1 MLMKV
6 QINILLGIFL
16 VLLLFT
22 FCGQDQLQIT
32 TSSPEALQIY
42 FDGVELAEKFL
53 DNEAIEK
60 FSAAIELDTTF
71 AMAHYYLSRSY
82 ESAGNL
88 TLAKQSIEKAKLYS
102 GTTTPLEW
110 VYINAWEKLLNN
122 DLAGAMKIYQE
133 TIKDYSNDKHIMFV
147 MGKTHRLMKNYQE
160 SEKVLGRLIKK
171 HPHYAPAFNQLG
183 YTYKEM
189 GDFDKAIEYF
199 KKYANLEPDQPNPFD
214 SLGDMFRARG
224 DYNNAIDNYK
234 KALSVKP
241 DFYTSLRNLGST
253 YLTIGEYEKS
263 KTTYKK
269 LLSLKPGREWQ
280 RDVYTDMAQIY
291 LATGQFNEALKSIN
305 QSIMLSKSN
314 FRKSYGI
321 ATKGYIYFLKN
332 NYNEALR
339 LFSASLTV
347 LPEAIWAHEWKGCV
361 FIKQKKYDLALSEA
375 QEMKLLLERYG
386 QTAYMSN
393 YNALL
398 GKIAMEQE
406 LYDEAIM
413 YIKDAMK
420 YDYQSNLYPMAY
432 AYFKKGNFEN
442 AVYYINKIF
451 SFNRNNGLAHF
462 LLAQIYEKQNKQ
474 KLASAE
480 YSTFLK
486 IWKNADDD
494 IREVQEAKA
503 RI

>member
-1 MLMKV
+1 
-6 QINILLGIFL
+6 
-16 VLLLFT
+16 
-22 FCGQDQLQIT
+22 
-32 TSSPEALQIY
+32 
-42 FDGVELAEKFL
+42 
-53 DNEAIEK
+53 
-60 FSAAIELDTTF
+60 
-71 AMAHYYLSRSY
+71 
-82 ESAGNL
+82 
-88 TLAKQSIEKAKLYS
+88 
-102 GTTTPLEW
+102 
-110 VYINAWEKLLNN
+110 
-122 DLAGAMKIYQE
+122 
-133 TIKDYSNDKHIMFV
+133 
-147 MGKTHRLMKNYQE
+147 MKNYQE

-462 LLAQIYEKQNKQ
+462 LLAQTYEKQNKQ